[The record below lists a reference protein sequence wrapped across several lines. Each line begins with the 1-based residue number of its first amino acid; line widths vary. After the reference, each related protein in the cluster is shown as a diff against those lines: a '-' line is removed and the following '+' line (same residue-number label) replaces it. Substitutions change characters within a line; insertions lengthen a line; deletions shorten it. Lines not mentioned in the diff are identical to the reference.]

1 MSSQTLTEVT
11 YEPTVHIKLTTQTI
25 AGDGKRNANLP
36 LRIKTKSIKLDPTR
50 ALEPT
55 RKKLSA
61 IESQRIMAVFEDTI
75 KRAEI
80 VTAFPYILQNIDRF
94 RISLGSELVDLLQKH
109 SHIQSS
115 YEEIRNNLDILL
127 TKRKKQITKKL
138 KQIAL
143 AKEEEEKKNIISQE
157 NILNGSDDYQNL
169 NIEPSALTEVES
181 SIQGDIQQDVAD
193 NTQRMVREEDEE
205 EGRSSSAK
213 SNRSFI
219 SDYEP
224 RIEETMRNLGLVAQQ
239 ISHSCKNIL
248 RLFNLNP
255 TAINVISESCE
266 RNEGGQT
273 IISNMQE
280 LRDILMHKL
289 LTNPEEE
296 KEREAYLDEISKRE
310 RHHYTVIEKLEKDL
324 KTAIE
329 DRDEEIRKH
338 NEIIKRLQTELHNI
352 EKASDENNRRI
363 RLEAEKQEM
372 ADAKNGQ
379 QKSQK
384 LQSEINALQSALN
397 SSITE
402 HREFE
407 ADLRAKKYKVENEVD
422 LLIQKYDQELG
433 ERQDEYEEID
443 AVYAGEKKQLL
454 ELEERFATLEKEY
467 LSIMEERRVARS
479 KLERAQRE
487 LELVVKAATTIQA
500 FWRSYKV
507 RKALKAKAKKGGKKG
522 GKKK

>member
-1 MSSQTLTEVT
+1 MSSQTLTELVS
-11 YEPTVHIKLTTQTI
+11 ESTVHVKLSSNI
-25 AGDGKRNANLP
+25 PGGVGNKKANAT
-36 LRIKTKSIKLDPTR
+36 LRLKTLKLDPTR
-50 ALEPT
+50 ALEPA

-61 IESQRIMAVFEDTI
+61 LESQRIMAVFDDTI

-80 VTAFPYILQNIDRF
+80 VTALPYIVENLDRF
-94 RISLGSELVDLLQKH
+94 RISLGSELVDFLLQ
-109 SHIQSS
+109 HIRIQNS
-115 YEEIRNNLDILL
+115 YEEIRANLNELL
-127 TKRKKQITKKL
+127 HKRSKHVEKVRRKTFAQ
-138 KQIAL
+138 
-143 AKEEEEKKNIISQE
+143 EERSISR
-157 NILNGSDDYQNL
+157 NSDDEQLIADTEN
-169 NIEPSALTEVES
+169 SALIETSLQQQES
-181 SIQGDIQQDVAD
+181 SENVSD
-193 NTQRMVREEDEE
+193 NTHRMVREEDEDE
-205 EGRSSSAK
+205 AQALSTRNINSVL
-213 SNRSFI
+213 

-248 RLFNLNP
+248 RLFTLNP
-255 TAINVISESCE
+255 TAMKVISESCL
-266 RNEGGQT
+266 RNDGGKE

-296 KEREAYLDEISKRE
+296 KERTNYLDEISKRE
-310 RHHYTVIEKLEKDL
+310 RHNASVIEKLEKDL
-324 KTAIE
+324 KAANDEKDE
-329 DRDEEIRKH
+329 DIRKH
-338 NEIIKRLQTELHNI
+338 NEIIKRLQTDLHNI
-352 EKASDENNRRI
+352 DKAADENNKRI
-363 RLEAEKQEM
+363 RMEAEKQEL

-384 LQSEINALQSALN
+384 LQSEMNVLQSSLN
-397 SSITE
+397 NAVTE
-402 HREFE
+402 HRELE

-422 LLIQKYDQELG
+422 NLIQKYDQDLG

-443 AVYAGEKKQLL
+443 AVYAEEKKQLI

-467 LSIMEERRVARS
+467 LSIMEERRLARS

>member
-1 MSSQTLTEVT
+1 MSRQSSQTLTEVT

-94 RISLGSELVDLLQKH
+94 RISLGSELVYLLQKH

-127 TKRKKQITKKL
+127 TKRKKQITNKL

-143 AKEEEEKKNIISQE
+143 AKEEEEKKYIISQE
-157 NILNGSDDYQNL
+157 NILNSSDDYQNL

-181 SIQGDIQQDVAD
+181 SIQ
-193 NTQRMVREEDEE
+193 
-205 EGRSSSAK
+205 
-213 SNRSFI
+213 
-219 SDYEP
+219 DYEP

-324 KTAIE
+324 KSAIE

-479 KLERAQRE
+479 KLDRAQRE
-487 LELVVKAATTIQA
+487 LELVIKAATTIQA

>member
-213 SNRSFI
+213 SNHSFI

-224 RIEETMRNLGLVAQQ
+224 RIEETMRNLGLVAQQVNDCLYLLKAFLHLNYNFWKKVYFLLLNIDLTILFNLPFQ

-266 RNEGGQT
+266 RNEGGKT

-407 ADLRAKKYKVENEVD
+407 ADLRAVS
-422 LLIQKYDQELG
+422 G
-433 ERQDEYEEID
+433 
-443 AVYAGEKKQLL
+443 QLL
-454 ELEERFATLEKEY
+454 L
-467 LSIMEERRVARS
+467 
-479 KLERAQRE
+479 KLNFFQ
-487 LELVVKAATTIQA
+487 KIT
-500 FWRSYKV
+500 
-507 RKALKAKAKKGGKKG
+507 
-522 GKKK
+522 